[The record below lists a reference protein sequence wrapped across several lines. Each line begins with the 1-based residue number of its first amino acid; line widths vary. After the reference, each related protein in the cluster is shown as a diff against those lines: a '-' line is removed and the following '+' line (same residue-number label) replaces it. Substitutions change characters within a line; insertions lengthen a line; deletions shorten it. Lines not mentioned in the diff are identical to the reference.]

1 MKIAILPGDGI
12 GTEIVA
18 EAVKVLNALELP
30 LEMETAPVGGAA
42 YEAHG
47 HPLPESTLKLAQ
59 AADAILFGAVGDWK
73 YDKLDRPLRPEQA
86 ILGLRKHLGLFAN
99 LRPAI
104 CHPQLTHA
112 SSLKPELVAGLD
124 ILIIRELTGDIYFGQ
139 PRGRR
144 VATDGHFPG
153 AEEAFDTMRYS
164 RPEIERIAHVAFQ
177 AARKRAAARG
187 PQGGPGRVTSVDK
200 ANVLETFQFWKDVV
214 TEVHAGY
221 PDVAL
226 DHMYVDNAAMQL
238 VKAPKKLDVV
248 VTGNMFGDILSDEA
262 AMLTGSIGML
272 PSASLDKNNKGLYEP
287 SHGSAPDI
295 AGQGI
300 ANPLATILS
309 VAMMLR
315 YTLQQPE
322 AAARVEQAV
331 SAVLTAGMRTA
342 DIWSEGHQRV
352 GTREMGDA
360 VVATVIGKSAGKLIG
375 KTTTTG

>member
-1 MKIAILPGDGI
+1 MKIAVLPGDGI

-18 EAVKVLNALELP
+18 EAVKVLDVLDLP
-30 LEMETAPVGGAA
+30 FEMESALVGGAA

-47 HPLPESTLKLAQ
+47 HPLPESTLRLAMDS
-59 AADAILFGAVGDWK
+59 DAVLFGAVGDWK

-86 ILGLRKHLGLFAN
+86 ILGLRKYMGLFAN
-99 LRPAI
+99 FRPAI
-104 CHPQLTHA
+104 CYPELVGA
-112 SSLKPELVAGLD
+112 SSLKPEVISGLD

-164 RPEIERIAHVAFQ
+164 KPEIVRIAHVAFQ
-177 AARKRAAARG
+177 AARKRNKK
-187 PQGGPGRVTSVDK
+187 VTSVDK

-214 TEVHAGY
+214 TEVHAEY
-221 PDVAL
+221 PDVEL
-226 DHMYVDNAAMQL
+226 EHMYVDNAAMQL
-238 VKAPKKLDVV
+238 VRAPKKFDVV

-262 AMLTGSIGML
+262 SMLTGSIGML
-272 PSASLDKNNKGLYEP
+272 PSASLNTKNQGLYEP

-315 YTLQQPE
+315 FSLNQPD
-322 AAARVEQAV
+322 AAARIETAV
-331 SAVLTAGMRTA
+331 SSVLASGLRTT
-342 DIWSEGHQRV
+342 DIWSQGTTKV

-360 VVATVIGKSAGKLIG
+360 VVAAIT
-375 KTTTTG
+375 KTITKG